1 MANHKSAEK
10 RNRQRIQRTLRNR
23 SVRTEFRSLVKQVRA
38 AITSGD
44 LEAAKSALTPAA
56 SALSSA
62 VSKGVLH
69 RRSASRKVSRL
80 AAAVHKLSV
89 SKSG

>member
-10 RNRQRIQRTLRNR
+10 RNRQRIKRTLRNR
-23 SVRTEFRSLVKQVRA
+23 GVRSEFRTLVKTVRA

-56 SALSSA
+56 SALTSA
-62 VSKGVLH
+62 VAKGVLH
-69 RRSASRKVSRL
+69 RRTASRKVSRL
-80 AAAVHKLSV
+80 AAAVHKLSAA
-89 SKSG
+89 KQG